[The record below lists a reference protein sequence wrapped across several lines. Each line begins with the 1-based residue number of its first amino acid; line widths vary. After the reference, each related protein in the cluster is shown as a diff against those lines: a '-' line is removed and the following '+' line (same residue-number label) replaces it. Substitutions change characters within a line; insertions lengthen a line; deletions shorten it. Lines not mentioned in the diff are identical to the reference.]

1 MNAFKVFSPTRPIG
15 PVYLNTIPHIYII
28 ALIVQLICYVKQ
40 LTMIYTRNTKSG
52 KYF

>member
-28 ALIVQLICYVKQ
+28 ALIDSINLLCETIDNN
-40 LTMIYTRNTKSG
+40 IYQE
-52 KYF
+52 Y